1 MGQRA
6 QRSGSWTPGR
16 ARGQPMTQKGGRAP
30 GGYSP
35 PAGQQ
40 TFGQGLQAKKARPPA
55 PAAPAAPAPS
65 APAPD
70 QPSPAPMGGPAPAAP
85 KPAMGNLDPGPPQL
99 QKEVDPTSG
108 RTIVTGGPDGPIDY
122 EHGYLRGDNTVARGF
137 DSPSRTAQSPM
148 AAPAP
153 APVPAKFAQPA
164 AEFLRRPKTPRGGF
178 Q

>member
-6 QRSGSWTPGR
+6 ARSGSWTPGR
-16 ARGQPMTQKGGRAP
+16 GAGQQPTPKGGRAP

-35 PAGQQ
+35 PAFGGDPRIGQS
-40 TFGQGLQAKKARPPA
+40 KKARPPA
-55 PAAPAAPAPS
+55 PAAPAAPAPP

-70 QPSPAPMGGPAPAAP
+70 QPAPAPMGGPAPAAP
-85 KPAMGNLDPGPPQL
+85 KPTMGNLAPGPPQL